1 MFGTISLF
9 EDEIVKDD
17 EIENRF
23 LEIYHEQVVIIWL
36 AFVVEFFLEIQIYQH
51 IVGGTSHHYYQ
62 HENEEKVHL

>member
-36 AFVVEFFLEIQIYQH
+36 TFVV
-51 IVGGTSHHYYQ
+51 
-62 HENEEKVHL
+62 